1 MSLSMPDDDLND
13 YEFLKSLEAPPMVD
27 PNAPLPSFFDAPAN
41 EEKQQQQQLSFA
53 PPPPPS

>member
-27 PNAPLPSFFDAPAN
+27 
-41 EEKQQQQQLSFA
+41 
-53 PPPPPS
+53 